1 MATHA
6 NLKRSSPDDIS
17 GPPKKPKAT
26 DLLDEKRKKVE
37 EARARAAAIAANLGS
52 GGTMANRALSSAGAA
67 ARTPPVPALSAAE
80 AAAKRLA
87 DMKARVA
94 ALTGKAATPT
104 PSTITTT
111 PSARFN
117 DLAEQHEDTTVR
129 SRGGL
134 DVGLHPALLA
144 DSVDSGTFGRK
155 QAIQPKFATTMAN
168 QRNDS
173 LRQGKPEPK
182 KLIEVSRPSAEE
194 NAKNPYFDA
203 KLGGG
208 AATYQKNRSAKALI
222 FNQKGKYIEQANALR
237 RQAHLEKMKKRIVDA
252 ARRVGIEEEMDT
264 EKLFLVCAPL
274 RRNKVCVSYKDSC

>member
-1 MATHA
+1 MATQI
-6 NLKRSSPDDIS
+6 NLKRSSPEDIS
-17 GPPKKPKAT
+17 GPPKKPRAT

-52 GGTMANRALSSAGAA
+52 GGANRAPSGGAA
-67 ARTPPVPALSAAE
+67 TRTPPVPALSAAE

-104 PSTITTT
+104 PSTVTMT

-144 DSVDSGTFGRK
+144 DSVESGTFGRK

-194 NAKNPYFDA
+194 NAKNPYFDP

-264 EKLFLVCAPL
+264 EKLFMVCILACCMVIYFAKIVT
-274 RRNKVCVSYKDSC
+274 NV